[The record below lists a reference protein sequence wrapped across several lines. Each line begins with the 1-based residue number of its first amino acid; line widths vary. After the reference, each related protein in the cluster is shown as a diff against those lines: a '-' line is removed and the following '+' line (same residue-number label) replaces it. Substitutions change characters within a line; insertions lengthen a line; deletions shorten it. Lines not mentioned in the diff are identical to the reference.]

1 MGNVLVVGDA
11 PRGKLGAGSL
21 EVAAAGRLLADA
33 LGARLVGGLIGRDL
47 KDAAETFLTS
57 GVAELYV
64 VDDPRYE
71 PYLGEAYAAAGE
83 AILAASAPRVALF
96 PHTLD
101 SREWVSRLAVRRR
114 TGLVTDCVRLA
125 VDDGQVVMAKPV
137 YGGSVV
143 AECVVRDEPQMATMR
158 PGAYEPA
165 APGAVGRITPL
176 EAPPVVPRAR
186 VLEETRE
193 EGPAGPRLKDARIVV
208 AGGMGV
214 GGREHWHLVEET
226 AAVLGG
232 AVGATRA
239 VTDLGWVPSVHQV
252 GLTGTSVA
260 PDLYIAIGIS
270 GAVQHLAGITRA
282 KTIVAIN
289 RDPEADIFRLAAFGA
304 VGDAQAIVPAFVE
317 RVKQL
322 RK

>member
-1 MGNVLVVGDA
+1 
-11 PRGKLGAGSL
+11 
-21 EVAAAGRLLADA
+21 
-33 LGARLVGGLIGRDL
+33 
-47 KDAAETFLTS
+47 
-57 GVAELYV
+57 
-64 VDDPRYE
+64 
-71 PYLGEAYAAAGE
+71 
-83 AILAASAPRVALF
+83 
-96 PHTLD
+96 
-101 SREWVSRLAVRRR
+101 
-114 TGLVTDCVRLA
+114 
-125 VDDGQVVMAKPV
+125 
-137 YGGSVV
+137 
-143 AECVVRDEPQMATMR
+143 
-158 PGAYEPA
+158 
-165 APGAVGRITPL
+165 
-176 EAPPVVPRAR
+176 VVPRAR